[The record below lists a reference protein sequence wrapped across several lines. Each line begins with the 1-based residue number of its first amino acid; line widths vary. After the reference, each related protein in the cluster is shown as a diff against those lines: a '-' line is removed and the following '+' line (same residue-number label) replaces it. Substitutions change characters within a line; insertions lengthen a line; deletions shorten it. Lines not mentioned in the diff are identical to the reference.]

1 MGGMVAVA
9 LLAIIL
15 GVAYQDDN
23 RLDEPRIVGA
33 GTSTSVSGAPAD
45 GGQTA
50 DGQTADGQTA
60 DGQTA
65 DGQTADG
72 QTADVIVGP
81 IEGFFPKSGEASACS
96 EPVGVDL
103 VPGFGA
109 ELTINGLLIAPEDM
123 NVNLTPEGEISTVI
137 TASRSLGHYTFR
149 PDDNCPNGSRLR
161 PVGNVLQV
169 CVYRLSDAT
178 QTCTQQ
184 TEKIFDAL

>member
-33 GTSTSVSGAPAD
+33 GTSTAVSGAPAD
-45 GGQTA
+45 
-50 DGQTADGQTA
+50 
-60 DGQTA
+60 
-65 DGQTADG
+65 DG
-72 QTADVIVGP
+72 QTADVTVGP
-81 IEGFFPKSGEASACS
+81 IEGFLPKSGEASACS